1 MNNQILKINED
12 QRDAYECVDLN
23 NSNLLLKRYMH
34 LLPLSTFNHKIT
46 ILDVGGASGYFTKA
60 VCDYLRNNNF
70 EVTAYVLDTMRY
82 SNWDNNF
89 DDDIVFCEG
98 SVEHVDTYGWG
109 KKFDLIFC
117 NKVFHHFVTETYQ
130 GTINMIEACMNKLQR
145 QLRKKGMLCILDYF
159 YNGLII
165 DSFPSWMIYQC
176 TSQRNLVLMKLFKK
190 MGAKSAGNGVCFQ
203 SEKMWCELIRRCQ
216 MEVKV
221 MDKGPVFPM
230 KVIKQIFFLSHKPIE
245 DCIFICEKKDF

>member
-1 MNNQILKINED
+1 MHVDGLLEKEKSEVVMNNQILKINKN

-98 SVEHVDTYGWG
+98 SVEHVDTYGG
-109 KKFDLIFC
+109 
-117 NKVFHHFVTETYQ
+117 
-130 GTINMIEACMNKLQR
+130 G
-145 QLRKKGMLCILDYF
+145 
-159 YNGLII
+159 
-165 DSFPSWMIYQC
+165 
-176 TSQRNLVLMKLFKK
+176 
-190 MGAKSAGNGVCFQ
+190 
-203 SEKMWCELIRRCQ
+203 
-216 MEVKV
+216 
-221 MDKGPVFPM
+221 
-230 KVIKQIFFLSHKPIE
+230 
-245 DCIFICEKKDF
+245 